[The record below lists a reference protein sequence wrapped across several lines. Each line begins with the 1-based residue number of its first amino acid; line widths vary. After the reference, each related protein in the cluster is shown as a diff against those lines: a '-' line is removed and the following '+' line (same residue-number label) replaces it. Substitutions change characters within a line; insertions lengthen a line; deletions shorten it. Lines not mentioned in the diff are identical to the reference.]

1 MKIGKKVTKI
11 RRRKALSLVEVMELF
26 PDEESAIKWFSSQR
40 WPHGP
45 CCPYCGSLN
54 VQSDVKHKTMTHR
67 CRDCF
72 DKKFF
77 SLKTGTIMECSN
89 LPYRKWAIAMYVV
102 TTNIKGVSSY
112 KLARDLKVTQ
122 KTAWHL
128 LHRLRRSFESNGNL
142 FAGPVEVDESYVGGK
157 EKNRHY
163 NKRKWTGAGTAG
175 KMVVVGA
182 KDRRTNRVDVA
193 VTPGVA
199 AKELT
204 QFIQDRVKPG
214 ARVYTDD
221 HTGYSSLW
229 EMGYRHESV
238 RHSVRQY
245 VDGKVSTNGI
255 ESFWAMLKRGYY
267 GTYHQWSE
275 KHLQRYVNEF
285 SGRHNLRKLDTI
297 DQMKAMAQGMDGKRL
312 RYRDLVATL

>member
-1 MKIGKKVTKI
+1 M
-11 RRRKALSLVEVMELF
+11 
-26 PDEESAIKWFSSQR
+26 
-40 WPHGP
+40 
-45 CCPYCGSLN
+45 
-54 VQSDVKHKTMTHR
+54 
-67 CRDCF
+67 
-72 DKKFF
+72 
-77 SLKTGTIMECSN
+77 
-89 LPYRKWAIAMYVV
+89 
-102 TTNIKGVSSY
+102 
-112 KLARDLKVTQ
+112 
-122 KTAWHL
+122 
-128 LHRLRRSFESNGNL
+128 
-142 FAGPVEVDESYVGGK
+142 
-157 EKNRHY
+157 
-163 NKRKWTGAGTAG
+163 
-175 KMVVVGA
+175 
-182 KDRRTNRVDVA
+182 DVA

-297 DQMKAMAQGMDGKRL
+297 DQMKAMAKGMDGKRL
-312 RYRDLVATL
+312 RYRDLVATR